1 MNSKLKL
8 LLITLF
14 FFLTFNSSNS
24 SEVYFIDFGKVL
36 NQSVAGSQFQGRL
49 KKQIENNANE
59 FKKKEDQIR
68 KDETNLVS
76 QKKSISNEEYETKV
90 KLLRENVANLQ
101 KEKQKSFSDISN
113 SRNQAKKV
121 LIDTINPILKK
132 YMEENNIRIVLDKQN
147 IILADTKLEITEII
161 IELLN
166 QNLKTIRLN

>member
-1 MNSKLKL
+1 M
-8 LLITLF
+8 
-14 FFLTFNSSNS
+14 
-24 SEVYFIDFGKVL
+24 
-36 NQSVAGSQFQGRL
+36 
-49 KKQIENNANE
+49 
-59 FKKKEDQIR
+59 
-68 KDETNLVS
+68 
-76 QKKSISNEEYETKV
+76 
-90 KLLRENVANLQ
+90 ANLQ